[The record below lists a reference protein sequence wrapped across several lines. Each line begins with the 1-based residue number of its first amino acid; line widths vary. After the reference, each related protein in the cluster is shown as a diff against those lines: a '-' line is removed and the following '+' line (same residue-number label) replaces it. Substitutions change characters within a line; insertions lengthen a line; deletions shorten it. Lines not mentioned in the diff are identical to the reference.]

1 MDIAIAGGGIGG
13 LTLALALHQRGLA
26 CRVYESAPEVRE
38 LGVGITLLPHAMRVL
53 TALGL
58 GESLASQGIE
68 NRESCF
74 FNRFGQLIYS
84 EPRGRIA
91 GYPVPEVGIHRGRV
105 HLTLW
110 RAAVERLGAE
120 RLVSDHH
127 CVGLEQSGGRVTLRF
142 RSTQTGAAREPIT
155 ADVVVAC
162 DGVNSAVRRQF
173 YPDDP
178 LCFGGINTW
187 RGVTRA
193 KPFLTGRSYVRVGSI
208 QRGNLVIYPIADDV
222 DGDGRQLI
230 NWTSQ
235 VAQPGYERNDWNKP
249 GRLEDFLP
257 IYAGWTFDW
266 LDIPDL
272 LRRSDVIFEYP
283 MVDRDPID
291 RWTFGRVTLLGDA
304 AHPMY
309 PRGSNGAAQAILDA
323 RALADRLAAGGDP
336 AAALAAYEAAR
347 SGPTARVVRTNREQP
362 PDYLIRRVEELV
374 GDAPFDDLDRY
385 ISRAELRG
393 FSEEYKRVTGFTRD
407 DVTEPERP
415 A

>member
-1 MDIAIAGGGIGG
+1 MDIAIVGGGIGG
-13 LTLALALHQRGLA
+13 LTLALALHQRGLS

-38 LGVGITLLPHAMRVL
+38 LGVGITLLPHAMREL

-58 GESLASQGIE
+58 GEALAGQGIE

-84 EPRGRIA
+84 EPRGRTA

-110 RAAVERLGAE
+110 RAAEERLGPAG
-120 RLVSDHH
+120 LVTDHH
-127 CVGLEQSGGRVTLRF
+127 CVGLEPRGERVTLGF
-142 RSTQTGAAREPIT
+142 RSTATGAAREPVT

-173 YPDDP
+173 YPDET

-272 LRRSDVIFEYP
+272 LRRSDVVFEYP

-309 PRGSNGAAQAILDA
+309 PRGSNGAAQAVIDA
-323 RALADRLAAGGDP
+323 RTLADRLAAGGDP

-347 SGPTARVVRTNREQP
+347 SEPTARVVRTNREQP

-374 GDAPFDDLDRY
+374 GDAPFDDLERY
-385 ISRAELRG
+385 ITRAELQG
-393 FSEEYKRVTGFTRD
+393 LSEQYKRVAGFARD
-407 DVTEPERP
+407 DVT
-415 A
+415 

>member
-1 MDIAIAGGGIGG
+1 MDIAIVGGGIGG
-13 LTLALALHQRGLA
+13 LTLALALHQRGLG
-26 CRVYESAPEVRE
+26 CRVYETAPEVRE
-38 LGVGITLLPHAMRVL
+38 LGVGITLLPHAMREL

-58 GESLASQGIE
+58 GDSLTSQGIE

-110 RAAVERLGAE
+110 GAAVERLGAAC
-120 RLVSDHH
+120 LVTDHQ
-127 CVGLEQSGGRVTLRF
+127 CVGLEQTAERVTLRF
-142 RSTQTGAAREPIT
+142 RSTQTGAAHEPVT

-173 YPDDP
+173 YPDET

-309 PRGSNGAAQAILDA
+309 PRGSNGAAQAMLDA
-323 RALADRLAAGGDP
+323 RTLADRLAAGGDP
-336 AAALAAYEAAR
+336 VAALAAYEAAR

-385 ISRAELRG
+385 ITRAELQG

-407 DVTEPERP
+407 DVS
-415 A
+415 

>member
-1 MDIAIAGGGIGG
+1 MDIAIVGGGIGG

-38 LGVGITLLPHAMRVL
+38 LGVGITLLPHAMREL

-142 RSTQTGAAREPIT
+142 RSTRTGAAREPII
-155 ADVVVAC
+155 ADVAVAC